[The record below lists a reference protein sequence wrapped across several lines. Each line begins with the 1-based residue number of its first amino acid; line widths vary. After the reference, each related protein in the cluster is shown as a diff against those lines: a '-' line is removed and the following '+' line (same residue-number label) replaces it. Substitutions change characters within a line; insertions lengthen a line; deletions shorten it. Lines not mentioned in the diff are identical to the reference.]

1 MFCDIDP
8 VTLLNAAIKQFG
20 TGAQVGTVTYID
32 TIGEYIT
39 VYVTPYHNRS
49 FKGRFYYKKG
59 SFDPK
64 DPERKENE
72 NI

>member
-8 VTLLNAAIKQFG
+8 VTMLNAAIKQFG
-20 TGAQVGTVTYID
+20 PNVQVGVLSYID

-39 VYVTPYHNRS
+39 VYITPYHTKS
-49 FKGRFYYKKG
+49 LKCRFYYKKG

-64 DPERKENE
+64 DNELKETK
-72 NI
+72 

>member
-8 VTLLNAAIKQFG
+8 ITLLNAAIKQFG
-20 TGAQVGTVTYID
+20 TGAQVGVLSYID

-39 VYVTPYHNRS
+39 VYVTHYHTRS
-49 FKGRFYYKKG
+49 LKCRFYYKKG

-64 DPERKENE
+64 DPDLTFE
-72 NI
+72 